1 MISHLKKKI
10 YKITKLNILRKNDNI
25 LDIGSND
32 GTFLKLLGKK
42 YNLWGV
48 DPSAKKFKKN
58 YKEMNLITSFF
69 SKKNIVKKN
78 KNKKIKFKLITS
90 FAVFYDVDEPN
101 NFCKDIENLLDDDGV
116 WVCEFSYFPL
126 MLKNLTFDQICHE
139 HLVYYTF
146 NVFEDIVKKNNLK
159 VIDYQ
164 LNEING
170 GSIEIIIAKNNFK
183 RN

>member
-1 MISHLKKKI
+1 MMEL
-10 YKITKLNILRKNDNI
+10 
-25 LDIGSND
+25 
-32 GTFLKLLGKK
+32 LKLLGKK

-146 NVFEDIVKKNNLK
+146 NV
-159 VIDYQ
+159 
-164 LNEING
+164 
-170 GSIEIIIAKNNFK
+170 
-183 RN
+183 

>member
-1 MISHLKKKI
+1 MICKNCKNKKLIKIVKIGKQPLSGFFYSQKKYNLKKYSLDLYKCLKCNLIQLNNKIKPKKMYGKHYGYQTSLSQLMISHLKKKI

-69 SKKNIVKKN
+69 SKKKYCKK
-78 KNKKIKFKLITS
+78 K
-90 FAVFYDVDEPN
+90 
-101 NFCKDIENLLDDDGV
+101 
-116 WVCEFSYFPL
+116 
-126 MLKNLTFDQICHE
+126 
-139 HLVYYTF
+139 
-146 NVFEDIVKKNNLK
+146 
-159 VIDYQ
+159 
-164 LNEING
+164 
-170 GSIEIIIAKNNFK
+170 
-183 RN
+183 